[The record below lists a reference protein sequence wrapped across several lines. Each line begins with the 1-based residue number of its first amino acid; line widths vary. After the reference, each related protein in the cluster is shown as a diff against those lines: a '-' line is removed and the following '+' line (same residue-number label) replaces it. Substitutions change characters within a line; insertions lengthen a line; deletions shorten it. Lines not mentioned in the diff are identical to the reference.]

1 VTLHC
6 GDVPVLQEATARF
19 YADTVSI
26 SAAGTTTSL
35 TVPFAGN
42 FTAVALLDSGAKLG
56 TYELAV
62 QPSAAHAPASELSRK
77 DAVPGS
83 LPVGSTVNFTFQ
95 AQDQYGNEL
104 QHGGAGFAA
113 SVEGAFIKSGGNSSS
128 ASVADFGNGSYSV
141 TASFYGSGSQ
151 YLAVY
156 IPSATSTTSA
166 TATAITS
173 ADTSRNSSSAVAAA
187 AVTTAAV
194 ATASSSLLGSPFEV
208 YVLQPNECGMDD
220 VVQTVSDC
228 SWTGVQFYNFNW
240 TQGSGPDSG
249 GCRDGIDLPA
259 AEKWPCSIVPA
270 ASKQVN

>member
-1 VTLHC
+1 V
-6 GDVPVLQEATARF
+6 RF
-19 YADTVSI
+19 YADTQRSD
-26 SAAGTTTSL
+26 AAGTAVSL
-35 TVPFAGN
+35 TVPIAGN
-42 FTAVALLDSGAKLG
+42 YTVEARLSSGAKIG
-56 TYELAV
+56 IYELV
-62 QPSAAHAPASELSRK
+62 IGPSAAHAPASHLAET

-83 LPVGSTVNFTFQ
+83 LLVGSTVKFTFR
-95 AQDQYGNEL
+95 AYDLFGNAL
-104 QHGGAGFAA
+104 SRGGAGFAA
-113 SVEGAFIKSGGNSSS
+113 SVDGATVRSGGNSSS
-128 ASVADFGNGSYSV
+128 ASVTDFGNGSYSV

-220 VVQTVSDC
+220 VVQTVSEC
-228 SWTGVQFYNFNW
+228 SWSGVQFYNFNW

-259 AEKWPCSIVPA
+259 AEVWPCSIVPA
-270 ASKQVN
+270 ASNQVRYHYVPL

>member
-1 VTLHC
+1 LTL
-6 GDVPVLQEATARF
+6 
-19 YADTVSI
+19 
-26 SAAGTTTSL
+26 
-35 TVPFAGN
+35 PFAGN
-42 FTAVALLDSGAKLG
+42 FTAVAVLDSGAKLG

-83 LPVGSTVNFTFQ
+83 LLVGSTVNFTFQ
-95 AQDQYGNEL
+95 SQDQYGNEL
-104 QHGGAGFAA
+104 LRGGAGFAA
-113 SVEGAFIKSGGNSSS
+113 SVEGATVKSGGNSSS
-128 ASVADFGNGSYSV
+128 ASVTDFGNGSYSV

-156 IPSATSTTSA
+156 IPSATGTTSA
-166 TATAITS
+166 TAATS
-173 ADTSRNSSSAVAAA
+173 ARVTVGNSSAVTTAS
-187 AVTTAAV
+187 VDTTAAV

-220 VVQTVSDC
+220 VVQTVSEC
-228 SWTGVQFYNFNW
+228 SWSGVQLYNFNW

-259 AEKWPCSIVPA
+259 AEVWPCSIVPA
-270 ASKQVN
+270 ASKQVSYYHIVI